1 MLVDDFLPA
10 YDVSDS
16 VATVAAADVA
26 AAWTALTEVDLI
38 EVGRRKPM
46 VGMLG
51 GLRMLPDLAG
61 EVELCLDDAGLR
73 IRFKAGEGIAGWVAS
88 HLQTAIVN
96 DPLTDPRFVANPG
109 MSHQIRAIICVP
121 LYAMSLCAGVFN
133 VHSPS
138 RSFRMSN
145 GPNSSF
151 GSVKRVSRYSNVR
164 PSSRRPSSCT
174 SADFAV
180 PGGPEVDELRFS
192 YFGHQRLYADSREAD
207 TAALSYFGLRDR
219 KTNKL
224 SLMRRETR
232 RLQADRLEAVAGET
246 DLLCD
251 DVVRLELSYYDHIKK
266 EWVDSWRT
274 SQADG
279 TPNRLPTRVR
289 VRLIIRDDQGEE
301 LAFLTESRLGMFQA
315 LDTSPH

>member
-1 MLVDDFLPA
+1 MTRLRRNTPRARGFSLLEIMIAVGILASITTLVWGSFNQTYRAKRVVEAKMSRYRAARIAMDRITR
-10 YDVSDS
+10 DVSM
-16 VATVAAADVA
+16 AY
-26 AAWTALTEVDLI
+26 L
-38 EVGRRKPM
+38 
-46 VGMLG
+46 
-51 GLRMLPDLAG
+51 
-61 EVELCLDDAGLR
+61 
-73 IRFKAGEGIAGWVAS
+73 
-88 HLQTAIVN
+88 
-96 DPLTDPRFVANPG
+96 
-109 MSHQIRAIICVP
+109 
-121 LYAMSLCAGVFN
+121 SLN
-133 VHSPS
+133 
-138 RSFRMSN
+138 N
-145 GPNSSF
+145 
-151 GSVKRVSRYSNVR
+151 
-164 PSSRRPSSCT
+164 
-174 SADFAV
+174 V
-180 PGGPEVDELRFS
+180 PGTEQTPRTFFDGTRKSEVDELRFS
-192 YFGHQRLYADSREAD
+192 YFGHQRLYADSRESD

-232 RLQADRLEAVAGET
+232 RLQADRLESVAGET

-289 VRLIIRDDQGEE
+289 VRLVIRDDQGEE